1 VNKFLAKRFNK
12 KTNQLD
18 SPPGVKDADVYQMN
32 LPREDMEEG
41 PMWDKVKSFGKAAGE
56 KVMRHAD
63 ITGYTKAKQNFEKW
77 IDSHPELASEKEN
90 LLAKFDAEAE
100 EDPHT
105 PWDWG
110 KDALAKWK
118 EEQKS
123 GAVNQESNDEL
134 SRVKALAGM

>member
-1 VNKFLAKRFNK
+1 
-12 KTNQLD
+12 
-18 SPPGVKDADVYQMN
+18 VKA
-32 LPREDMEEG
+32 
-41 PMWDKVKSFGKAAGE
+41 FGKAAGD

-77 IDSHPELASEKEN
+77 IDSHPELEPEKEN
-90 LLAKFDAEAE
+90 LLSKFDVEAE

-105 PWDWG
+105 PWNWG
-110 KDALAKWK
+110 KYALEKWK
-118 EEQKS
+118 EEKKS